1 MKLYVGTRAPA
12 CCSAEF
18 TLVYT
23 VPSAPNETSFSST
36 PTAFA
41 PASAVATST
50 LGIGRR

>member
-1 MKLYVGTRAPA
+1 MKLYVGTRTPA

-18 TLVYT
+18 TLVNT

-41 PASAVATST
+41 PASASAMST
-50 LGIGRR
+50 LGMGRR